1 MNRRRDNFLE
11 YRPARSPANTWD
23 VNDAGL
29 VTVHLVHRGFYA
41 AIAQKLFHRPRV
53 SHIELDELGSY
64 VFQQMDGARTVEQ
77 IAQRVQAQFGEKA
90 EPLYDRLTQ
99 YLNILRSNR
108 FIYYRGVDREPKVS
122 DQKG

>member
-1 MNRRRDNFLE
+1 MSRRRDNFLE

-108 FIYYRGVDREPKVS
+108 FIYYQGVDREPKVS

>member
-1 MNRRRDNFLE
+1 MSRRRDNFLE

-99 YLNILRSNR
+99 YLNILHSNR
-108 FIYYRGVDREPKVS
+108 FIYYQGVDREPKVS